1 MPYLNTIYLLYIYRR
16 ISAHYNT
23 THYISHHTQKNARTG
38 SYYMRAYICLQL
50 SARYLMRNK
59 MPALRSCTIFAT
71 FSRINKKW
79 QANTRGIMRRTLR
92 DQFNQFNQPVQNS
105 ATYTRETPCDL
116 CTIIVRYIA
125 SIVCFASECHAK
137 KSAEIFATFYP
148 RHNEKSVTKKTCYIG
163 VLPSSGGPP
172 AAPKGVRIF
181 VKKTEGGG

>member
-1 MPYLNTIYLLYIYRR
+1 M
-16 ISAHYNT
+16 HYNT

-38 SYYMRAYICLQL
+38 SYYMRAYVYLQL
-50 SARYLMRNK
+50 FARYLMRNK
-59 MPALRSCTIFAT
+59 TPGECPAQFLPRFYGSI
-71 FSRINKKW
+71 KKW

-125 SIVCFASECHAK
+125 SIVCFASECQAK
-137 KSAEIFATFYP
+137 KSAEIFATFSP
-148 RHNEKSVTKKTCYIG
+148 NVNEKSVTKNACYIG

-172 AAPKGVRIF
+172 VAPKGVRIF
-181 VKKTEGGG
+181 VKKSEGGG